1 MHGLVNVVRYTVGNQ
16 WVLGRVRLV
25 AGTVVK
31 MCKLQDVFLAELWH
45 WCVCVWYVKVAFNR
59 LNLWR
64 CTGFKSVCTT
74 ACKGFFFCV
83 FPASISEHA
92 F

>member
-31 MCKLQDVFLAELWH
+31 MCKLQDVLPAELWP
-45 WCVCVWYVKVAFNR
+45 WCVCVCVKVAFNR
-59 LNLWR
+59 LNDAQGSNL
-64 CTGFKSVCTT
+64 CALQLVKV
-74 ACKGFFFCV
+74 FFLCV
-83 FPASISEHA
+83 SCFYL
-92 F
+92 